1 MKNYFLLL
9 LLLALCACQN
19 LENEKKNIFFK
30 NGKENN
36 INMNTTISEIEIKNQ
51 NENISCNRY

>member
-19 LENEKKNIFFK
+19 VENEKKNIFFK
-30 NGKENN
+30 NGKENS
-36 INMNTTISEIEIKNQ
+36 INMNTTISEIEIKN
-51 NENISCNRY
+51 